1 MISRVTNQTVM
12 RAAQQNLQH
21 SMSELARLQDRAT
34 SLQKI
39 SKPSDDPIGTAD
51 SMRIRAEQQQN
62 DQYKRNIS
70 DGIGWL
76 TTVDSTLSTTTDLVQ
91 KIRDLTVQGANDGS
105 MSPEAK
111 EAIALQLEG
120 LKTELLHSA
129 NTKYLGRTVFAGTSD
144 SGFAFTDAT
153 PIPGYAHSSA
163 GATGTV
169 ERKVDAST
177 AVRVDLSGTDVFGEG
192 ATSVFALVDAIVADL
207 RGGTNVNPRIAEVD
221 THLNAILG
229 QHGTVGARHAQLL
242 RAQETNMERSGSL
255 EAQRSGIEDL
265 DLGEVVLELKLQ
277 EVTYQSALAVTAR
290 VLQPTLMDF
299 LR

>member
-51 SMRIRAEQQQN
+51 SMRVRAEQKQN
-62 DQYKRNIS
+62 DQYSRNID
-70 DGIGWL
+70 DGSGWL
-76 TTVDSTLSTTTDLVQ
+76 KSVDAALGVATDLMQ

-111 EAIALQLEG
+111 EAIAVELEG
-120 LKTELLHSA
+120 LRNELLNSA

-144 SGFAFTDAT
+144 AGVAFNADLS
-153 PIPGYAHSSA
+153 YAGTGSA
-163 GATGTV
+163 V
-169 ERKVDAST
+169 ERRIDADT
-177 AVRVDLSGTDVFGEG
+177 TVRVDVDGREVFGVG
-192 ATSVFALVDAIVADL
+192 PTSVFALVDTIVSDL
-207 RGGTNVNPRIAEVD
+207 RTGSNVGHHLTGLD
-221 THLNAILG
+221 THLNSLLG
-229 QHGTVGARHAQLL
+229 QHGSVGARHAQIE
-242 RAQETNMERSGSL
+242 RAEGTNMERSGSL
-255 EAQRSGIEDL
+255 EAQRSGIEDV

>member
-21 SMSELARLQDRAT
+21 SMSELAKLQDRAT
-34 SLQKI
+34 SLKKI

-62 DQYKRNIS
+62 EQYKRNIG

-76 TTVDSTLSTTTDLVQ
+76 TTVDSALSTATDLVQ

-105 MSPEAK
+105 MSAEAK

-129 NTKYLGRTVFAGTSD
+129 NTKYLGRTVFAGTAD
-144 SGFAFTDAT
+144 TGFAFTDAI
-153 PIPGYAHSSA
+153 PAPGYAYSSA
-163 GATGTV
+163 GTTGTV
-169 ERKVDAST
+169 ERKIDAST
-177 AVRVDLSGTDVFGEG
+177 SVRVDLTGTDVFGEG
-192 ATSVFALVDAIVADL
+192 ATSVFALVDSIVADL
-207 RGGTNVNPRIAEVD
+207 RGGTNVNPRIAEID
-221 THLNAILG
+221 THLNAVLG

-242 RAQETNMERSGSL
+242 RAEEMSMERSGSL
-255 EAQRSGIEDL
+255 EAQRSGIEDV